1 MKLLPV
7 NLPEAQR
14 CYEASAAQGY
24 APAASLLA
32 DLFYYGVGNHSS
44 DSISRSSSRSD
55 NSSSNN
61 TGSSNTSTS
70 NSSGASS
77 GGYVIERNVAQAQ
90 KWLQKVLDT
99 TSATEAD
106 DAYLRVKAG
115 LQLRCLSSGQ
125 YSSPCAT
132 RCCL

>member
-1 MKLLPV
+1 M
-7 NLPEAQR
+7 
-14 CYEASAAQGY
+14 
-24 APAASLLA
+24 
-32 DLFYYGVGNHSS
+32 
-44 DSISRSSSRSD
+44 
-55 NSSSNN
+55 
-61 TGSSNTSTS
+61 
-70 NSSGASS
+70 
-77 GGYVIERNVAQAQ
+77 IERNVAQAQ

-132 RCCL
+132 CCEDAFLTCLEAYHAREDAFLYWLRFFDRFCVERSSFL